1 MTILKIYFD
10 FKSPESYLAFHQ
22 TQKMRLPNTTQIEWK
37 PFLTKS
43 KKIPLT
49 KEIETKGETH
59 IRIREEHKKFVNL
72 KYSKILNVPMVY
84 PEENIQTDLALA
96 VTLLFKK
103 EAEVYMRLAF
113 DCYWK
118 QNLNLN
124 NQDVLENILA
134 KTSLDINLLDNPNSL
149 IDTLKDDT
157 TIAKDQGVIS
167 TPTYQIGEEL
177 FLGREHLPWIKK
189 ILEDQS

>member
-22 TQKMRLPNTTQIEWK
+22 TQKISLPDSTQIEWK
-37 PFLTKS
+37 PFLTKN

-49 KEIETKGETH
+49 KEFETKGETH

-72 KYSKILNVPMVY
+72 KYSKILNLPMVY

-96 VTLLFKK
+96 VTSLFKK
-103 EAEVYMRLAF
+103 ETETYMTLAF
-113 DCYWK
+113 DCYWRE
-118 QNLNLN
+118 NLNLN
-124 NQDVLENILA
+124 NQEVLENILA

-149 IDTLKDDT
+149 IDMLKGDT
-157 TIAKDQGVIS
+157 AIAKDQGVIS

-177 FLGREHLPWIKK
+177 FLGREHLPWIQK

>member
-22 TQKMRLPNTTQIEWK
+22 TQKISLPSSTQIEWK
-37 PFLTKS
+37 PFLTKN

-72 KYSKILNVPMVY
+72 KYSKILNIPMIY
-84 PEENIQTDLALA
+84 PKKNIQTDLALA
-96 VTLLFKK
+96 VTSLFKK
-103 EAEVYMRLAF
+103 ETEVYMTLAF

-118 QNLNLN
+118 ENMNLN
-124 NQDVLENILA
+124 NQNMLDNILA

-157 TIAKDQGVIS
+157 AIAKDQGVIS

-177 FLGREHLPWIKK
+177 FLGREHLPWIQK

>member
-49 KEIETKGETH
+49 KEFETKGETH

-96 VTLLFKK
+96 VTSLFKK

-118 QNLNLN
+118 HNLNLN

-134 KTSLDINLLDNPNSL
+134 KTSLDINLVDNLNSM

-157 TIAKDQGVIS
+157 AIAKYEGVIS

-177 FLGREHLPWIKK
+177 FLGREHLPWIQK

>member
-22 TQKMRLPNTTQIEWK
+22 TQKISLPDSTKIEWK
-37 PFLTKS
+37 PFLTKN

-49 KEIETKGETH
+49 KEFETKGETH

-84 PEENIQTDLALA
+84 PEENIHTDLALA
-96 VTLLFKK
+96 VTSLFKK
-103 EAEVYMRLAF
+103 ETEVYMTLAF
-113 DCYWK
+113 GCYWK
-118 QNLNLN
+118 DNLNLN
-124 NQDVLENILA
+124 NQDVLEHILA
-134 KTSLDINLLDNPNSL
+134 KTSLDINLLNNPNSL

-157 TIAKDQGVIS
+157 AIAKDQGVIS

-177 FLGREHLPWIKK
+177 FLGREHLPWIQK

>member
-22 TQKMRLPNTTQIEWK
+22 TQKISLPDSTQIEWK
-37 PFLTKS
+37 PFLTKN
-43 KKIPLT
+43 KKIPFT
-49 KEIETKGETH
+49 KESETKGETH

-72 KYSKILNVPMVY
+72 KYSKILNLPMLY

-96 VTLLFKK
+96 VTSLFKK
-103 EAEVYMRLAF
+103 EAEAYMTLAF

-118 QNLNLN
+118 ENLNLN
-124 NQDVLENILA
+124 NKDVLEHILA
-134 KTSLDINLLDNPNSL
+134 KTSLDINLLDNSNSL
-149 IDTLKDDT
+149 IDTLKDDSA
-157 TIAKDQGVIS
+157 IAKNQGVIS

-177 FLGREHLPWIKK
+177 FLGREHLPWIQK

>member
-22 TQKMRLPNTTQIEWK
+22 TQKISLPDSTQIEWK
-37 PFLTKS
+37 PFLTKN

-49 KEIETKGETH
+49 KEFETKGETH

-72 KYSKILNVPMVY
+72 KYSKILNLPMVY

-96 VTLLFKK
+96 VTSLFKK
-103 EAEVYMRLAF
+103 ETEAYMKLAF
-113 DCYWK
+113 DCYWRE
-118 QNLNLN
+118 NLNLN
-124 NQDVLENILA
+124 NQEVLENILA

-149 IDTLKDDT
+149 IDMLKGDT
-157 TIAKDQGVIS
+157 AIAKDQGVIS

-177 FLGREHLPWIKK
+177 FLGREHLPWIQK

>member
-22 TQKMRLPNTTQIEWK
+22 TQKMSLPNSTQIEWK

-49 KEIETKGETH
+49 KEFETKGETH

-96 VTLLFKK
+96 VTSLFKK
-103 EAEVYMRLAF
+103 ETEAYMKLAF
-113 DCYWK
+113 DCYWRE
-118 QNLNLN
+118 NLNLN
-124 NQDVLENILA
+124 NQEVLENILA

-149 IDTLKDDT
+149 IDILKGDT
-157 TIAKDQGVIS
+157 ALAKDQGVIS

-177 FLGREHLPWIKK
+177 FLGREHLPWIQR